1 MKKYLNVFIFGLLS
15 GLAFPPLYLIIF
27 LPISFYYLLEKINNS
42 SSYKNAFLNGLIFGF
57 GYFLLQFYWIC
68 FSMMVDLKSFFW
80 LIPITISMVPLICSL
95 FISCSTL
102 LLYYFIKK
110 FNIKNKIII
119 TLIFSILF
127 IFFEYLRSF
136 IFPWNLFAYI
146 VGFSNTLMQ
155 LASIL
160 NIYIYG
166 IILIFLLSFSYVFFN
181 YQNKKI
187 IFNKEYKKYIIL
199 YLAILFFIIGFGVF
213 RLNNAQVKKFDINIK
228 LIQAN
233 IKQNLKWDK
242 NEKVNN
248 LRKHINMSNSKN
260 AEIIIWSESSIPYI
274 LNKDFYIDFLT
285 DKILVTGAI
294 RAEIK
299 DKKINKLWN
308 SIFVFNNGKVSDY
321 YDKQVL
327 VPFGE
332 YIPFS
337 KYLPF
342 IKKITNGAI
351 DFSSGNSNKNIVIN
365 NIKFNPIICYEIVF
379 PNYVKNKNKNADI
392 ILNLTNDGW
401 FGISSGPYQ
410 HFVATQFRAVE
421 NKTPVIRVSNSGI
434 TAYIDEYGRVVKKL
448 DLDTEGEI
456 ELKI

>member
-42 SSYKNAFLNGLIFGF
+42 PSYKNAFLNGLVFGF

-146 VGFSNTLMQ
+146 VGFSNILMQ
-155 LASIL
+155 LVSIL

-199 YLAILFFIIGFGVF
+199 YLAILFFIITFGIF
-213 RLNNAQVKKFDINIK
+213 RLNNAQVKNFDINIK

-242 NEKVNN
+242 NEKANN
-248 LRKHINMSNSKN
+248 LKKHIDMSNSEDAN
-260 AEIIIWSESSIPYI
+260 IIIWSESSIPYI
-274 LNKDFYIDFLT
+274 LNKDSYIDFLT

-321 YDKQVL
+321 YDKQIL

-342 IKKITNGAI
+342 IKKITNGAM

-434 TAYIDEYGRVVKKL
+434 TAYVDEYGRVVKKL

>member
-95 FISCSTL
+95 FIACPAL

-155 LASIL
+155 LVSIL

-199 YLAILFFIIGFGVF
+199 YLAILFFIITFGIF
-213 RLNNAQVKKFDINIK
+213 RLNNAQVKNFDINIK
-228 LIQAN
+228 LVQAN
-233 IKQNLKWDK
+233 IKQNLK
-242 NEKVNN
+242 
-248 LRKHINMSNSKN
+248 
-260 AEIIIWSESSIPYI
+260 
-274 LNKDFYIDFLT
+274 
-285 DKILVTGAI
+285 
-294 RAEIK
+294 
-299 DKKINKLWN
+299 
-308 SIFVFNNGKVSDY
+308 
-321 YDKQVL
+321 
-327 VPFGE
+327 
-332 YIPFS
+332 
-337 KYLPF
+337 
-342 IKKITNGAI
+342 
-351 DFSSGNSNKNIVIN
+351 
-365 NIKFNPIICYEIVF
+365 
-379 PNYVKNKNKNADI
+379 
-392 ILNLTNDGW
+392 
-401 FGISSGPYQ
+401 
-410 HFVATQFRAVE
+410 
-421 NKTPVIRVSNSGI
+421 
-434 TAYIDEYGRVVKKL
+434 
-448 DLDTEGEI
+448 
-456 ELKI
+456 